1 MVSTMNDRQNIDPP
15 DGTIYLTTSG
25 SRLYGTNLD
34 ECDRDEMGV
43 YVESPDCVT
52 GLKTPAHHVQR
63 SQDTGV
69 RSGPGDLDRQVY
81 GLRKFA
87 TLAANGNPTVLLM
100 LFVPRELQI
109 IRTPQSGLLQ
119 ENTGLFLSK
128 QAGHRFIGYL
138 DSQRNQLMTRN
149 GSKHTNRPELVEKY
163 GYDVKFAYH
172 AVRLGIQGIEL
183 MRHGNIALP
192 MSAPD
197 REVLLN
203 IRRGGYSYESISRM
217 ITGLRFDLD
226 RAIVESDLPD
236 DPGWNSID
244 DLCHEIYISTWRE
257 RGALG

>member
-1 MVSTMNDRQNIDPP
+1 MISRQNDLEPP
-15 DGTIYLTTSG
+15 KGTIYLTTSG
-25 SRLYGTNLD
+25 SLLYGTNLD
-34 ECDRDEMGV
+34 NTDRDEMGI
-43 YVESPDCVT
+43 YVEDPQYVT
-52 GLKTPAHHVQR
+52 GLKTPNHYVQR
-63 SQDTGV
+63 SRDAGV
-69 RSGPGDLDRQVY
+69 RSGPGDLDRQTY

-100 LFVPRELQI
+100 LFVPREMQL
-109 IRTPQSGLLQ
+109 IRTRQSVLLQ

-128 QAGHRFIGYL
+128 QAGYRFLGYL

-163 GYDVKFAYH
+163 GYDTKFAYH
-172 AVRLGIQGIEL
+172 AVRLGLQGIEL
-183 MRHGNIALP
+183 MRRGNISLP

-197 REVLLN
+197 REMLLN
-203 IRRGGYSYESISRM
+203 IRRGGFSYDEISEM

-236 DPGWNSID
+236 DPGWYSID

-257 RGALG
+257 RGVLG